1 MGLLNAILGNASE
14 INVEELEKEFQ
25 RVLGEGEE
33 ISKAFVLVRDLI
45 VFTNKRLIL
54 VDKQGLTGKKK
65 EYHSI
70 PYRSVTHFTI
80 QSKGHLDLESEMTL
94 WLLGEAK
101 PLQFTFY
108 RDTSVLEIQR
118 TLASHL

>member
-25 RVLGEGEE
+25 GVLGEGEE

>member
-14 INVEELEKEFQ
+14 LNVEELEQDFQ
-25 RVLGEGEE
+25 RILGDGEG

-54 VDKQGLTGKKK
+54 VDKQGLTGKRK
-65 EYHSI
+65 EYHSV

-80 QSKGHLDLESEMTL
+80 QSKGHLDLESELTI
-94 WLLGEAK
+94 WLLGEAN